1 MMFLSAF
8 DDSLPPFLPL
18 EEDQLGRSAEDHQW
32 LVKFDEDIPLVPVQ
46 PIFHSTFDNRLPSL
60 LLSRGSQPDD
70 EFIENHLWP
79 AHLDEPDMQNGEPR
93 LFDWLQLPELAS
105 VTVDPES
112 DIIDKEI
119 LRLCDELSDNQ
130 APNQPIAP
138 KEGLLMLVTRPETPS
153 NENEGVSPHKTTFEH
168 SPRSVHHE
176 STTTP
181 YLQEEV
187 KEAMKIPVL
196 SHVLRDGHHQEGSE
210 VPRDPK
216 PKRKREGHTQSGRS
230 PKRPHHDASPPQE
243 SAIARFDSAI
253 YLENSTQQQTFQWRK
268 RRDIKWKVLEE
279 RYQGDVLSCF
289 DTDPGS
295 LSIYVRPEA
304 GDQVCMMWDEISGR
318 FVGIDFPGGREYE
331 ARMSEMEGLLKNPG
345 QSIELKYW
353 KR

>member
-1 MMFLSAF
+1 MMLLSASY
-8 DDSLPPFLPL
+8 SLPPFLPL
-18 EEDQLGRSAEDHQW
+18 EGDQLGRSAEDHQW

-60 LLSRGSQPDD
+60 LLSRGSQPD

-79 AHLDEPDMQNGEPR
+79 AYLDEPNMQNDEPG

-105 VTVDPES
+105 VTFDPES
-112 DIIDKEI
+112 DITDKEI
-119 LRLCDELSDNQ
+119 LRPCDEPSDK
-130 APNQPIAP
+130 APNQPIAQ

-187 KEAMKIPVL
+187 KEEVKIPVL

-216 PKRKREGHTQSGRS
+216 RKRKREGHTQSGRS
-230 PKRPHHDASPPQE
+230 PKRPHHE

-253 YLENSTQQQTFQWRK
+253 YL
-268 RRDIKWKVLEE
+268 
-279 RYQGDVLSCF
+279 
-289 DTDPGS
+289 
-295 LSIYVRPEA
+295 
-304 GDQVCMMWDEISGR
+304 
-318 FVGIDFPGGREYE
+318 
-331 ARMSEMEGLLKNPG
+331 
-345 QSIELKYW
+345 
-353 KR
+353 